1 ICGITKR
8 TILGVPIFVGA
19 SSQAVEMLD
28 SRFEQSN
35 CTIVAF
41 ANAHTLNV
49 AVRDGG
55 FQAIL
60 RKSIVFNDGIGVDIA
75 SLILF
80 GFSFPENLN
89 GSDFTPPYLRN
100 TRHRYRIFLLGGRPG
115 VAERAGLYFAKYF
128 PQHHIVGCYPGYFAE
143 NGSDKVAAMVKA
155 SQADI

>member
-1 ICGITKR
+1 MLVDFSNPEAAAEAFANKWREVEADYPRYRATVIEAASAHSWPRACRAYEQMYDNICGITKR

-80 GFSFPENLN
+80 GFSFPQNLN
-89 GSDFTPPYLRN
+89 GSDFTPHY
-100 TRHRYRIFLLGGRPG
+100 
-115 VAERAGLYFAKYF
+115 
-128 PQHHIVGCYPGYFAE
+128 
-143 NGSDKVAAMVKA
+143 
-155 SQADI
+155 